1 MYSNHW
7 KQASGSIKKG
17 LEGGRLLMS
26 DELYVEIEGAMASL
40 IINRPEKRNAFSLAM
55 FEKLAVL
62 IEEIENDPNI
72 KVLIVRGV
80 DDTAFAAGADI
91 SEFLDNRFSVEKA
104 KTYNDKAL
112 KAIGALQR
120 FSKPSIA
127 VIQAFA
133 VGGGLEI
140 ANACDFRF
148 ASENSRVGITAS
160 RIGIV
165 YNLASTK
172 RLLDIVGQA
181 KTKELLY
188 TGKLLSANEAKSIGL
203 IDYVYSSE
211 VVLKEAQAFATQI
224 SERSSVAT
232 SGMKKVIQA
241 ILDGATEEDEDL
253 SQLILDSFYSDDYK
267 EGIHAF
273 LEKRKP
279 QFT

>member
-1 MYSNHW
+1 
-7 KQASGSIKKG
+7 
-17 LEGGRLLMS
+17 MS
-26 DELYVEIEGAMASL
+26 DELYVEKDGAIATL
-40 IINRPEKRNAFSLAM
+40 IINRPEKRNAFSLVM
-55 FEKLAVL
+55 FEKFASL
-62 IEEIENDPNI
+62 IDDVENDASV

-80 DDTAFAAGADI
+80 DETAFAAGADI

-104 KTYNDKAL
+104 KAYNEKAL
-112 KAIGALQR
+112 KAIGTLQR

-133 VGGGLEI
+133 VGGGLEM

-148 ASENSRVGITAS
+148 AADNSRLGITAS

-188 TGKLLSANEAKSIGL
+188 TGKLISAYEAKSIGL

-211 VVLKEAQAFATQI
+211 AVLEEAQAFAKQI
-224 SERSSVAT
+224 SERSTVAT
-232 SGMKKVIQA
+232 TGMKQVIQS
-241 ILDGATEEDEDL
+241 ILDGATEEDENL
-253 SQLILDSFYSDDYK
+253 SRLILDSFYSNDYK

>member
-1 MYSNHW
+1 
-7 KQASGSIKKG
+7 
-17 LEGGRLLMS
+17 MS
-26 DELYVEIEGAMASL
+26 DELYVEKDGAIASL

-55 FEKLAVL
+55 FEKLAIL
-62 IEEIENDPNI
+62 IEEVENDPTV

-80 DDTAFAAGADI
+80 DETAFASGADI

-112 KAIGALQR
+112 KAIGTLQR

-148 ASENSRVGITAS
+148 ASEDSRLGITAS
-160 RIGIV
+160 KIGIV

-188 TGKLLSANEAKSIGL
+188 TGKLISANEGKNIGL
-203 IDYVYSSE
+203 LDYVYSSE
-211 VVLKEAQAFATQI
+211 VVLEEALQFARQI
-224 SERSSVAT
+224 SERSTVAT
-232 SGMKKVIQA
+232 TGMKQVIQA

-253 SQLILDSFYSDDYK
+253 SQVILESFYSEDYK
-267 EGIHAF
+267 EGIQAF
-273 LEKRKP
+273 LEKRNP
-279 QFT
+279 QFK